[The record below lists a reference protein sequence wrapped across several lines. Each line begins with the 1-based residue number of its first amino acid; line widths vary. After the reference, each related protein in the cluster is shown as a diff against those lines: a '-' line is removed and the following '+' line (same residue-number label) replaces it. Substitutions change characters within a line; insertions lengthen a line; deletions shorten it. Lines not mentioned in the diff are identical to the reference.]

1 MGTLQK
7 ELEGKESRIQELK
20 KQRDEIKQQLEN
32 KIDKISEEKIRN
44 FKMLTLK
51 YNCLRDEYEYNK
63 SQRNKE

>member
-32 KIDKISEEKIRN
+32 KIDKISEEKMRN

>member
-32 KIDKISEEKIRN
+32 KVDKISEEKMRN

>member
-32 KIDKISEEKIRN
+32 KVDKISEEKMRN

-51 YNCLRDEYEYNK
+51 YNCHRDEYEYNK

>member
-32 KIDKISEEKIRN
+32 KIDKISDEKMRN